1 MRKSNV
7 ILRTLSILTGV
18 AVIGAGGAS
27 FVLDSGMSI
36 ILKLLILLSGAALL
50 LLLILLAQIAEGV
63 VSLAEEYKNG
73 AQLRKES
80 GGHIKDSMEILEAI
94 NVVELKKNKSV
105 KDIADILAEAA
116 PILKEKSESGIST
129 EKIEQLLIEIS
140 ENIKNLE
147 LKSVQSFPNVQIEQL
162 KEEVQTV
169 GAELSLENV
178 NLQEEKEVADAAE
191 ESAVL
196 EELADSETEKEFAEE
211 SHILEEESY
220 ASVEDVVENEA
231 REEKQIPDKY
241 ELTIENEFGI
251 DEEEE
256 LNSEE
261 LSEDKEESSINMEE
275 IQSREDQS
283 AVAEIAEETEIGEE
297 VIEKKEVNEEER
309 IEVEEGGEKAPIQ
322 PVDSIKIMSAS
333 DYFEEEENVEYTP
346 VPEKKEIKNDML
358 FGLMAEELVP
368 KKEKKSVYFSDVR
381 LEELI
386 RDMID
391 KPTGDIAEDEIA
403 DITELKAGNRGIK
416 KLEGIENIVNLE
428 ELDLWKAEISD
439 ISLLANLKKLV
450 YLRLSKTGVKDLTPL
465 KELPNLEELYL
476 QEIPA
481 TDLTPVGELKSLKML
496 YLEKTKFD
504 SLEPLLL
511 IPDLQELY
519 LWGADI
525 GSETNKIVMRKLEE
539 KGCRITK

>member
-27 FVLDSGMSI
+27 FVLDSGMNI

-63 VSLAEEYKNG
+63 FSVAEEYKNG

-116 PILKEKSESGIST
+116 PILKEKSGLGVST

-147 LKSVQSFPNVQIEQL
+147 LKAVQTLPEVQIEQL
-162 KEEVQTV
+162 KEEVEAV
-169 GAELSLENV
+169 GAELPLENV
-178 NLQEEKEVADAAE
+178 SLQEKEEIAEIAE
-191 ESAVL
+191 EAAVL
-196 EELADSETEKEFAEE
+196 EEVTAIETEAEIVEENNVLAEE
-211 SHILEEESY
+211 SSAII
-220 ASVEDVVENEA
+220 EDVAENAA
-231 REEKQIPDKY
+231 REEIEEKQLPDKY
-241 ELTIENEFGI
+241 ELPIENEFGI

-261 LSEDKEESSINMEE
+261 LSEEIEESS
-275 IQSREDQS
+275 
-283 AVAEIAEETEIGEE
+283 VEIGVQDQDIQPAVEEVVEESRSSEE
-297 VIEKKEVNEEER
+297 VIEKKELNEEEGT
-309 IEVEEGGEKAPIQ
+309 EESKETVPLK
-322 PVDSIKIMSAS
+322 DENSIKIMSAS
-333 DYFEEEENVEYTP
+333 DYFEEEEKVEFTP

-358 FGLMAEELVP
+358 FGLMAEEVVP

-391 KPTGDIAEDEIA
+391 KPTGEIKEEEIA

-416 KLEGIENIVNLE
+416 KLDGIENLVNLE

-439 ISLLANLKKLV
+439 ISLLANLNKLV
-450 YLRLSKTGVKDLTPL
+450 YLRLSKTGVTDLTPL
-465 KELPNLEELYL
+465 KELSNLEELYL

-481 TDLTPVGELKSLKML
+481 TDLTSVGKLKSLKML

-519 LWGADI
+519 LWGADL
-525 GSETNKIVMRKLEE
+525 GSETNKIVMKKLEE
-539 KGCRITK
+539 KGCKITK